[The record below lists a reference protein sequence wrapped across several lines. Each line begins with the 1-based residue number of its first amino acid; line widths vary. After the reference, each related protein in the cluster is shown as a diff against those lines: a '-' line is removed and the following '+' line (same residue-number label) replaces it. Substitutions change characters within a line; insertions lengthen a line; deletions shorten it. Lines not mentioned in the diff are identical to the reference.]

1 MLLDGP
7 GAAELAD
14 ALVEGLTAAGR
25 APLRVRSTDFWRPP
39 GQRYEY
45 GREDVQAFRE
55 LWLDE
60 GALRREVLEADGTW
74 LPALWDAAR
83 ERSARAARRPLPPRA
98 VLLVDGVL
106 LLGRGLPAD
115 LTVHVALSP
124 AALRRRGVPE
134 WQLRRS
140 PSTTRRCGRARCATC
155 SCAPRAPPA
164 RRCSGAP
171 GGSAAP
177 RAS

>member
-134 WQLRRS
+134 WQLPAFAEYDAQVRPGEVCDVLVRAESPSRPAVLWRAGRERRS
-140 PSTTRRCGRARCATC
+140 
-155 SCAPRAPPA
+155 
-164 RRCSGAP
+164 
-171 GGSAAP
+171 
-177 RAS
+177 